1 MKIFPVNSVKSAKR
15 WMGTETLLEGDVVV
29 GDVVVGDRHCHLT
42 LTFAPA
48 VTQCDFISLICSVII
63 ESITRSILCTGEQVK
78 YTRTSPNTPLVA
90 LAIS

>member
-1 MKIFPVNSVKSAKR
+1 MTLSYEIVTGNLSAV
-15 WMGTETLLEGDVVV
+15 MNQSIETFTNQGVPSLP
-29 GDVVVGDRHCHLT
+29 C
-42 LTFAPA
+42 APA

-90 LAIS
+90 LLRHP